1 MLNTE
6 HDEPAQPQQKT
17 VAGGG
22 GMRIPLNGKLDA
34 RKNVKMEPRPFEELP
49 AEVQKILSDRQVLK
63 KESKNSPIELIEGKH
78 VIRLI
83 LYLDKMSPVVKS
95 DIYNDVARNEGMP
108 RKIDAL
114 RRAGIVEIYYTAR
127 ANMSIVMITPKGREI
142 ARLLRD
148 IFDILD
154 GEPESE
160 SAKVDLL
167 SEQEV

>member
-1 MLNTE
+1 
-6 HDEPAQPQQKT
+6 
-17 VAGGG
+17 
-22 GMRIPLNGKLDA
+22 
-34 RKNVKMEPRPFEELP
+34 
-49 AEVQKILSDRQVLK
+49 
-63 KESKNSPIELIEGKH
+63 
-78 VIRLI
+78 
-83 LYLDKMSPVVKS
+83 MSPVVKS